1 MSGSAPGLTHPLQ
14 NWIGY
19 YLLLLLV
26 HSAQSVCWQ
35 ALVVFSSP
43 FTHQPT
49 ILSWGFF
56 TGSRRPQHKRWAQDS
71 LSFPCCLHLRSPSHQ
86 RSTVQSLSCGT
97 QSALQVHVR
106 KCRRRFSVLLYV
118 PEIPDCT
125 WGRRTALR
133 RSHSFFFYLREKAR
147 WGLYFVQRSRLTIFW
162 FYHATTTRMKNV
174 CMQGADL
181 EHWSQAPSLL
191 VQNTRERFSP
201 PPHNKFLPTKRQ
213 RS

>member
-1 MSGSAPGLTHPLQ
+1 MVLTSGSVPGLTHPPQ

-19 YLLLLLV
+19 YLLLLV

-35 ALVVFSSP
+35 ALVVFSSS

-106 KCRRRFSVLLYV
+106 KRRRRFSVLLHIPEV
-118 PEIPDCT
+118 PDS
-125 WGRRTALR
+125 AR
-133 RSHSFFFYLREKAR
+133 RSHSFCFYLREKAR
-147 WGLYFVQRSRLTIFW
+147 RGLYFVQRSRLTIYW
-162 FYHATTTRMKNV
+162 FYHATTARMTNV

-181 EHWSQAPSLL
+181 ERWSKAPSLL

-201 PPHNKFLPTKRQ
+201 PPPHNKFLPTKRK